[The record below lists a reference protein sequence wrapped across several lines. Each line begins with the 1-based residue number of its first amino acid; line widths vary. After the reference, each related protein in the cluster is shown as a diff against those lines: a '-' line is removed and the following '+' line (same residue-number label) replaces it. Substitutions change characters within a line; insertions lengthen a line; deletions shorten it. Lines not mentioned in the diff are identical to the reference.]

1 MFFYYYFNSREELDM
16 FLVHF
21 MKWYWEEKGLNSYA
35 ETGVDVLST
44 MWDDMAST
52 HHCKI
57 IGNIA

>member
-1 MFFYYYFNSREELDM
+1 M